1 MANQRGTFAK
11 RQREMELKDK
21 ARAKEARRVA
31 KRGEQRTTKGP
42 EIAWDEAVREIDSDF
57 EGLGATTPSG
67 SDGSDGSD
75 SAGNEAA
82 ASGAGNDPPP
92 TE

>member
-21 ARAKEARRVA
+21 ARAKEARRAA

-42 EIAWDEAVREIDSDF
+42 EIAWDEAVREIDSDI
-57 EGLGATTPSG
+57 ETLGPSTAPPGTDAPG
-67 SDGSDGSD
+67 SGGND
-75 SAGNEAA
+75 AGN
-82 ASGAGNDPPP
+82 GAGNDS
-92 TE
+92 TD

>member
-21 ARAKEARRVA
+21 ARAKEARRAA

-42 EIAWDEAVREIDSDF
+42 QIAWDEAVRAVDSD
-57 EGLGATTPSG
+57 ELPATTTPPAT
-67 SDGSDGSD
+67 D
-75 SAGNEAA
+75 STGDAGND
-82 ASGAGNDPPP
+82 AGNDP

>member
-21 ARAKEARRVA
+21 ARAKEARRAA

-42 EIAWDEAVREIDSDF
+42 EIAWDEAVREIDSDI
-57 EGLGATTPSG
+57 ETLGPSTAPPG
-67 SDGSDGSD
+67 TDA
-75 SAGNEAA
+75 AGGGGTDA
-82 ASGAGNDPPP
+82 GTDTGNDP